1 MSKKDIT
8 DSKKLILWII
18 ATGIMGIFFA
28 LIYFLRADFSYR
40 GLSDAFFIPG
50 VTMLGGVILLLVGR
64 AGFFDNVAY
73 FFVRLRDFSHR
84 KGTKSFEDAYEYR
97 EYKHSRRD
105 SDRPYLLPFL
115 IYGGGFVIAGII
127 YLVLMLA
134 QR

>member
-1 MSKKDIT
+1 MSKKDVT
-8 DSKKLILWII
+8 ESKKLILWII
-18 ATGIMGIFFA
+18 ATLIIGVFFA

-64 AGFFDNVAY
+64 SGFFDNVSY

-105 SDRPYLLPFL
+105 SERPYLLPFL
-115 IYGGGFVIAGII
+115 IYGGTFVVVGIVF
-127 YLVLMLA
+127 LVLMLA
-134 QR
+134 QK